1 MANYREDLVTGE
13 TSWYNV
19 KRFVA
24 DAVKCPPG
32 AALVCAPESLFWP
45 CAIRPHF
52 KGELPVVP
60 LAALPGASKQFLE
73 KWNMKKI
80 LCLAF
85 VILTVPHL
93 SAQNVSVQEFDLENG
108 LKLLMVPRKGDPN
121 VAAGWVAKVGSVN
134 EAPGITGISHLFEHM
149 MFKGTHAIGTNNI
162 KENLQLIQEM
172 DAVKAEIRQEEQ
184 KLIERQRLGEISDL
198 TDPQNRTPR
207 HQELLAKY
215 EALLKREKELIIKD
229 EFDRIYTSA
238 GASGMNAGTDYDAT
252 VYFVNLPANKLE
264 LWFWME
270 SDRLSNPVFRE
281 FYSERDVVKEERRLR
296 TDSTPTGKF
305 QEEFESIFW
314 EAAPYSWPVVGWP
327 SDLDAITR
335 EEARAYFDINYAP
348 NNVTACLVG
357 DFDPSQAIEL
367 AKKYFGR
374 LKHGPKDPA
383 PPRTREVKQLA
394 EVRMIAYA
402 ETSPEAVIRYHT
414 VADGHRDEPALRIL
428 ADLLNGRTGRLYQSL
443 VLEQA
448 VANSVSAGN
457 NGYKYEGYF
466 EFSGVAKPGKT
477 PEDVEAS
484 IYREIEKLQKEPVGE
499 RELQKVKNQNAA
511 TDFRRLENNFQ
522 LMYQLLAY
530 DSGRGWRHINSDPKL
545 IQAVT
550 TADIQRVAKTYFSP
564 ENRTVGIYYTKKK
577 EAGLKTPEGGK

>member
-1 MANYREDLVTGE
+1 MHARA
-13 TSWYNV
+13 
-19 KRFVA
+19 R
-24 DAVKCPPG
+24 
-32 AALVCAPESLFWP
+32 AASSEVPE
-45 CAIRPHF
+45 
-52 KGELPVVP
+52 
-60 LAALPGASKQFLE
+60 QFLE
-73 KWNMKKI
+73 KWNMKKALWLAVAI
-80 LCLAF
+80 LA
-85 VILTVPHL
+85 VPHL
-93 SAQNVSVQEFDLENG
+93 FAQNVQVQEFILENG
-108 LKLLMVPRKGDPN
+108 MKLLMVPRKGDPN

-162 KENLQLIQEM
+162 TENLQLIQEM
-172 DAVKAEIRQEEQ
+172 DAAKAEIRQEEQ
-184 KLIERQRLGEISDL
+184 KLIERQRLGEITDL
-198 TDPQNRTPR
+198 TDPKNRSPH
-207 HQELLAKY
+207 HQEVLAKY

-252 VYFVNLPANKLE
+252 VYFVNLPSNKLE

-314 EAAPYSWPVVGWP
+314 ESAPYSWPVVGWP
-327 SDLDAITR
+327 SDLDGITR

-348 NNVTACLVG
+348 NNISACLVG
-357 DFDPSQAIEL
+357 DFDPPQAIEL

-374 LKHGPKDPA
+374 LKRGPKDPA

-402 ETSPEAVIRYHT
+402 ETNPEAVIRYHT

-443 VLEQA
+443 VLGQA

-466 EFSGVAKPGKT
+466 EFHGVAKPGKT
-477 PEDVEAS
+477 PEDVEAA
-484 IYREIEKLQKEPVGE
+484 IYKEIEKLQKEPVGE

-522 LMYQLLAY
+522 LMYQLLSY
-530 DSGRGWRHINSDPKL
+530 DSGRGWREINTDPKL

-550 TADIQRVAKTYFSP
+550 PGDIQRVTNTYFSP

-577 EAGLKTPEGGK
+577 EAGLKTSEGGK

>member
-1 MANYREDLVTGE
+1 MKKSV
-13 TSWYNV
+13 W
-19 KRFVA
+19 FV
-24 DAVKCPPG
+24 
-32 AALVCAPESLFWP
+32 AALV
-45 CAIRPHF
+45 I
-52 KGELPVVP
+52 
-60 LAALPGASKQFLE
+60 
-73 KWNMKKI
+73 
-80 LCLAF
+80 
-85 VILTVPHL
+85 VPHL
-93 SAQNVSVQEFDLENG
+93 FAQNVPVEEFILDNG
-108 LKLLMVPRKGDPN
+108 MKLLMVPRKGDPN

-134 EAPGITGISHLFEHM
+134 EGPGITGISHLFEHM

-162 KENLQLIQEM
+162 NENLQVIQEM
-172 DAVKAEIRQEEQ
+172 DAVKAEIRQEEV
-184 KLIERQRLGEISDL
+184 KLIERQRLGEITDI
-198 TDPQNRTPR
+198 TDPKNRTPH
-207 HQELLAKY
+207 HQELLARY

-229 EFDRIYTSA
+229 EFDRVYTAA
-238 GASGMNAGTDYDAT
+238 GASALNAGTDYDST

-296 TDSTPTGKF
+296 IESTPTGKF

-314 EAAPYSWPVVGWP
+314 ESSPYGWPVIGWP

-335 EEARAYFDINYAP
+335 EEARAYFDLNYAP

-357 DFDPSQAIEL
+357 DFDTPQAIEL
-367 AKKYFGR
+367 AKKYLGR
-374 LKHGPKDPA
+374 LKRGPKDPD

-402 ETSPEAVIRYHT
+402 ETNPEAVIRYHT

-428 ADLLNGRTGRLYQSL
+428 ADLLNGRTGRLYKSL

-448 VANSVSAGN
+448 AANSASAAN

-466 EFSGVAKPGKT
+466 EFRGVAKPGKT
-477 PEDVEAS
+477 PEDVEAA
-484 IYREIEKLQKEPVGE
+484 IYKEIEKLQKELVGE

-522 LMYQLLAY
+522 LMFQLLTY
-530 DSGRGWRHINSDPKL
+530 DSGRGWRHINTDPKL
-545 IQAVT
+545 VQAVN
-550 TADIQRVAKTYFSP
+550 AEDIQRIAKAYFLP
-564 ENRTVGIYYTKKK
+564 ENRTVAIYYTKKK
-577 EAGLKTPEGGK
+577 EAGRKTLEGGK